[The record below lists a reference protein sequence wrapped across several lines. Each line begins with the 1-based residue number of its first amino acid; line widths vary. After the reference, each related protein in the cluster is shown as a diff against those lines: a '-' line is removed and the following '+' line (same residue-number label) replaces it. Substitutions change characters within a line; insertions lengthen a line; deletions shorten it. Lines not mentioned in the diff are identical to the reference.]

1 MNKAKRSPKAAQF
14 ALVATLPVATLL
26 QACGGDSEP
35 ATGLVT
41 GVMTGIDVLVAEDFE
56 RLRGLSVGL
65 ITNQTG
71 VDRSGA
77 STIDRL
83 HRAPEVD
90 LVALFSPEHGIRG
103 AADPG
108 ALVSDTVDRRTG
120 LIVHSLYG
128 QTRRPTDAMLAGLD
142 ALVFDIQGVGVRYYT
157 YQWTMALAM
166 SAAAGAGI
174 EFIVLDR
181 PNPIDGLSV
190 QGNVL
195 DPAFATFV
203 GLYPVA
209 MRHGL
214 TGGELALL
222 LNDHFAL
229 GARLTVVEMEGWER
243 RMAFDDTGLGWISP
257 SPNMPTALTA
267 LHYAGLCLFEG
278 TNLSV
283 GRGTDRPF
291 EQIGAPWLDG
301 QALAA
306 WLRSQDLP
314 GVRFEAVTFTPH
326 GPGDGKFADEP
337 LNGVRFIAT
346 DRGSYDPTRTAVAA
360 LTGVRT
366 LHPERLEWTE
376 AHFDR
381 LAGTDR
387 LRLAVQAGLEWP
399 EIVSDWE
406 SQASDFRAL
415 RQPYLLYP

>member
-1 MNKAKRSPKAAQF
+1 
-14 ALVATLPVATLL
+14 
-26 QACGGDSEP
+26 
-35 ATGLVT
+35 
-41 GVMTGIDVLVAEDFE
+41 MTGIDVLVAEDFE
-56 RLRGLSVGL
+56 RLRGMRVGL

-71 VDRSGA
+71 VDGSGR

-83 HRAPEVD
+83 HQAPEVD

-108 ALVSDTVDRRTG
+108 AMVSDTVDLRTG
-120 LIVHSLYG
+120 LVVHSLYG
-128 QTRRPTDAMLAGLD
+128 QSRRPTDAMFGGLD

-166 SAAAGAGI
+166 TAAAEAGI
-174 EFIVLDR
+174 EFVILDR
-181 PNPIDGLSV
+181 PNPIGGRKV

-214 TGGELALL
+214 TAGELARL
-222 LNDHFAL
+222 LNDRFSF
-229 GARLTVVEMEGWER
+229 GARLTVVEMRGWER
-243 RMAFDDTGLGWISP
+243 RMAFDDTGLAWTAP
-257 SPNMPTALTA
+257 SPNMPTPLTA

-301 QALAA
+301 PALVG
-306 WLRSQDLP
+306 WLQSQDLA
-314 GVRFEAVTFTPH
+314 GVSFEAVTFTPLS
-326 GPGDGKFADEP
+326 PGDGKFADEA
-337 LNGVRFIAT
+337 LTGVRFIAT
-346 DRGSYDPTRTAVAA
+346 DRETYDPTRIAVAA
-360 LTGVRT
+360 LAGVRT
-366 LHPERLEWTE
+366 LHPERLEWME

-387 LRLAVQAGLEWP
+387 LRRAVQGGLVWT
-399 EIVSDWE
+399 EIVADWDHQE
-406 SQASDFRAL
+406 AEFSAL
-415 RQPYLLYP
+415 RQPYLLYH